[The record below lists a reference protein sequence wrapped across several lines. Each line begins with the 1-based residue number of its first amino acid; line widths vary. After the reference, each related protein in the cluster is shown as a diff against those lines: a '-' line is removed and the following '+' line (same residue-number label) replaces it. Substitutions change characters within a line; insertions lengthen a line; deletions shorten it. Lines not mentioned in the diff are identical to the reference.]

1 MSEPLFFARVP
12 KKGEFFMKN
21 KKTIIAII
29 ALVVLVAAAAVC
41 WFAFGP
47 KAQQGSKTVTVEVT
61 HLDGTVN
68 TFTIHTD
75 EEFLRGAMEQEGI
88 LEGREDTYGLYILT
102 VDGETVD
109 EEAHQWWCVTQS
121 GEQVNYGVETLPIAD
136 GDHFEFEILVW

>member
-1 MSEPLFFARVP
+1 
-12 KKGEFFMKN
+12 MKN
-21 KKTIIAII
+21 KKTLLAVI
-29 ALVVLVAAAAVC
+29 ALVAAVAVAAGC

-47 KAQQGSKTVTVEVT
+47 KAQQGSKTVTVEVK

-75 EEFLRGAMEQEGI
+75 EEFLRGAMEREGL
-88 LEGREDTYGLYILT
+88 LEGREDTYGLYVLT

-109 EEAHQWWCVTQS
+109 EAAHQWWCVTQS
-121 GEQVNYGVETLPIAD
+121 GEQVNYGVESLPIAD